1 MSLKAFHIFFIAL
14 SALMCLGIAAWR
26 LVGMGEDGTGGMS
39 AIMQAV
45 AAAAAGFGL
54 IEYGRRFLKKTKE
67 LGYL

>member
-1 MSLKAFHIFFIAL
+1 
-14 SALMCLGIAAWR
+14 MCLGIAAWR
-26 LVGMGEDGTGGMS
+26 LAGMGEDGTSGVS